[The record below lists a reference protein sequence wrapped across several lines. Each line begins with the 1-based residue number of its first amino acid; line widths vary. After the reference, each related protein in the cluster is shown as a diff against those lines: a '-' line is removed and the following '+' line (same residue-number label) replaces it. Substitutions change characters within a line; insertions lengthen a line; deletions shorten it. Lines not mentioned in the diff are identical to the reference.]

1 MERRERADNNEVY
14 LQGLELRSFNLLSE
28 TKKNLTLKMIINLQM
43 ELLLIIQLIKDC
55 SKTYL
60 KTHQNQDGFN
70 FQSPVKY
77 IHHKYTFIY
86 PLI

>member
-14 LQGLELRSFNLLSE
+14 LQCLELRSFNLLSV

-55 SKTYL
+55 SKTYF
-60 KTHQNQDGFN
+60 KTHQNRDGFN

-77 IHHKYTFIY
+77 IHHKYRFIY